1 MNAFPRRHAP
11 TIRIIIADASRIKCQ
26 LLDNEFK
33 RRRCGIDVVR
43 TVFDSS
49 GLLKAVAEAEAK
61 VVITHTNLR
70 DGIHT
75 GLRIV
80 RQICLNH
87 PEVHVILLLD
97 SSHRDHVVQAFRYGV
112 HGVFCGDES
121 IDALCKCVE
130 AVSSGQIWASNKEIR
145 FLLEA
150 LSQPSSVQIS
160 YGKNDLLLT
169 PREEEVVRLA
179 SEGLSNKDISVQL
192 NLSEHTVR
200 NYLYRIFDKMGISS
214 RVELILRS
222 LSYPQSLK
230 LGRIALPAA
239 SGAAA
244 PPKDH
249 AE

>member
-1 MNAFPRRHAP
+1 M
-11 TIRIIIADASRIKCQ
+11 KCQ
-26 LLDNEFK
+26 LLGKEFK

-49 GLLKAVAEAEAK
+49 GLLKAVAEAKPE

-80 RQICLNH
+80 RQICLSH

-97 SSHRDHVVQAFRYGV
+97 SSHRDHVVEAFRYGV
-112 HGVFCGDES
+112 HGVFCGDETL
-121 IDALCKCVE
+121 DALCKCVE
-130 AVSSGQIWASNKEIR
+130 AVSCGQIWASNKEIR

-150 LSQPSSVQIS
+150 LSHPSSGQIS
-160 YGKNDLLLT
+160 SGKSDNLLT

-214 RVELILRS
+214 RIELILQS
-222 LSYPQSLK
+222 LSNPRPLK
-230 LGRIALPAA
+230 LGPIALPAK
-239 SGAAA
+239 GEAAVRH
-244 PPKDH
+244 KDQT
-249 AE
+249 E